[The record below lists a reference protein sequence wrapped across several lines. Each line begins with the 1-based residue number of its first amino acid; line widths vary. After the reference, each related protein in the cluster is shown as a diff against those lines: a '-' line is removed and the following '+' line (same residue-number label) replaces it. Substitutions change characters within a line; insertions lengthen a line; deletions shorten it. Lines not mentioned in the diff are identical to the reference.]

1 MASVSSGIVHWPPFI
16 GITEGDIVLY
26 DLSIVRDRPS
36 VSCHYR
42 LADVVSALRQDVSEK
57 VSRRF
62 SLSAFSSL
70 FLPPYCALV
79 ILRIPASS
87 CVL

>member
-1 MASVSSGIVHWPPFI
+1 MYGLGIVRDRPLASC
-16 GITEGDIVLY
+16 IVLY
-26 DLSIVRDRPS
+26 DLSVVKDRPS
-36 VSCHYR
+36 VSFHYR

-57 VSRRF
+57 VSRCF

-79 ILRIPASS
+79 ILRIPARP
-87 CVL
+87 VFVEIPLP

>member
-1 MASVSSGIVHWPPFI
+1 MASVSAGIVHWSLVI
-16 GITEGDIVLY
+16 N
-26 DLSIVRDRPS
+26 
-36 VSCHYR
+36 R
-42 LADVVSALRQDVSEK
+42 LADVVSALSQDVSEK

-62 SLSAFSSL
+62 SLSAFSLL

>member
-1 MASVSSGIVHWPPFI
+1 MASVSSGVVHWSLVI
-16 GITEGDIVLY
+16 ETGRGEIVLY